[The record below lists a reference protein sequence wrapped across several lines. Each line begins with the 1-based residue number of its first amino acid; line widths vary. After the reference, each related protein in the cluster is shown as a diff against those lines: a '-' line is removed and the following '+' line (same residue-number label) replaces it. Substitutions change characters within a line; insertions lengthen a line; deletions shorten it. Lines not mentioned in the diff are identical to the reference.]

1 LTNQTKKRKIENMKN
16 SEIMSL
22 IEDELAGVIAL
33 YDQLIEQ
40 SDKLAEAI
48 YYQPD
53 YILGKV
59 MPNKASERRNSSRIS
74 EWFNKECKPDLLDH
88 IAEIEAQDLKTE
100 AREKLLASL
109 NLTDEQKALLFED

>member
-16 SEIMSL
+16 SEIMSS

-48 YYQPD
+48 YYRPD

-88 IAEIEAQDLKTE
+88 IAEIESQDLKTE
-100 AREKLLASL
+100 AREKLIASL